1 MFPIDVPTNATFLL
15 AALLIMFGAVGFIY
29 KFYLDRDRDL
39 PPRISA
45 DYIRGLNLVLS
56 RRTDEALELFVQ
68 MAKVDDD
75 TLETHFAL
83 GHLFRRR
90 GEIDRAIRVH
100 ENLLARPNLNEAQR
114 HQAVFSLAEDYLGAG
129 LFDRAEQLFNELRD
143 STTLAEAAL
152 DKLVTIY
159 EREQEWQKA
168 IDAHRKLEMLRGSK
182 SSQVAHYYCE
192 LAELARAAGD
202 RALAREHLRHTVRS
216 ESGALRGTLIRATLA
231 REEQDYAQAIPLY
244 EQVIAADRHFI
255 SEVLPSLLE
264 CYRASDRLPEFEAYL
279 QGLLAKDPSLHR
291 DLAYAAITGTLDGSA
306 TLAKAVERFVLEH
319 KVLANLVNAAELR
332 TLPEEQRAA
341 AIRRIAE
348 GLRSIAMANARYRCA
363 NCGYST
369 QRFIWHCPSCKHW
382 ETVRPIQSVPLDTV
396 M

>member
-1 MFPIDVPTNATFLL
+1 MPTENALLL
-15 AALLIMFGAVGFIY
+15 AALFIVLGALGYVY
-29 KFYLDRDRDL
+29 KLLSDRDL
-39 PPRISA
+39 PPHVSA
-45 DYIRGLNLVLS
+45 DYIRGLNLVLN

-68 MAKVDDD
+68 MAKVDDE

-90 GEIDRAIRVH
+90 GEIERAIRVH

-114 HQAVFSLAEDYLGAG
+114 HQALFSLAEDYLGAG
-129 LFDRAEQLFNELRD
+129 LFDRAEKLFAELRD
-143 STTLAEAAL
+143 SSTLAEAAL
-152 DKLVTIY
+152 DKLVGIY

-168 IDAHRKLEMLRGSK
+168 IDAHRKLEMLRGVK

-202 RALAREHLRHTVRS
+202 RALAREHLRNTVRS

-244 EQVIAADRHFI
+244 EQIIAADRHFI
-255 SEVLPSLLE
+255 TEVLPSLLE
-264 CYRASDRLPEFEAYL
+264 CYRAENRIAEFDAYIE
-279 QGLLAKDPSLHR
+279 GLIAKDASLHR
-291 DLAYAAITGTLDGSA
+291 DIAYAAIIGALSGSQA
-306 TLAKAVERFVLEH
+306 LARAVERFVLEH
-319 KVLANLVNAAELR
+319 PILAKLVDAADLR
-332 TLPEEQRAA
+332 AMPDAPRAA
-341 AIRRIAE
+341 AIERIAE
-348 GLRSIAMANARYRCA
+348 GLRAIAMANARYRCS

-369 QRFIWHCPSCKHW
+369 QRFIWHCPSCKQW

-396 M
+396 LARP

>member
-1 MFPIDVPTNATFLL
+1 MPTDATFLL
-15 AALLIMFGAVGFIY
+15 AGLFLALFAVGFVY
-29 KFYLDRDRDL
+29 KLYIDRDRDL
-39 PPRISA
+39 PPQISA
-45 DYIRGLNLVLS
+45 DYLRGLNLVLN

-90 GEIDRAIRVH
+90 GEMDRAIRVH

-114 HQAVFSLAEDYLGAG
+114 HQALFSLAEDYLGAG
-129 LFDRAEQLFNELRD
+129 LFDRAEQLFNQLRD

-152 DKLVTIY
+152 EKLVSIY

-168 IDAHRKLEMLRGSK
+168 IEALRKLEILRGSK

-202 RALAREHLRHTVRS
+202 RALAREHLRNTVRS

-231 REEQDYAQAIPLY
+231 REEQDYTQAIPLY

-255 SEVLPSLLE
+255 SEVLPALLD
-264 CYRASDRLPEFEAYL
+264 CYRAADRLPEFDAYIEEL
-279 QGLLAKDPSLHR
+279 IAKEPSSYR
-291 DLAYAAITGTLDGSA
+291 DIAYAAIIGDLRGSSA
-306 TLAKAVERFVLEH
+306 LEGAVERSVFEHPVLS
-319 KVLANLVNAAELR
+319 NLVNAAELR
-332 TLPEEQRAA
+332 ALPAPQRAA
-341 AIRRIAE
+341 AVQRIA
-348 GLRSIAMANARYRCA
+348 GSLRAIAMANARYRCS

-369 QRFIWHCPSCKHW
+369 QRFIWHCPSCKLW
-382 ETVRPIQSVPLDTV
+382 ETVRPIQSVPIENVLARP
-396 M
+396 

>member
-1 MFPIDVPTNATFLL
+1 MPTNDTFLL
-15 AALLIMFGAVGFIY
+15 AGLFIALGAIVYVY
-29 KFYLDRDRDL
+29 KLYTDRDRDL
-39 PPRISA
+39 PPQINA
-45 DYIRGLNLVLS
+45 DYLRGLNLVLS

-90 GEIDRAIRVH
+90 GEMERAIRVH

-114 HQAVFSLAEDYLGAG
+114 HQALFSLAEDYLGAG
-129 LFDRAEQLFNELRD
+129 LFDRAEQLFSQLRD

-152 DKLVTIY
+152 EKLVSIY

-168 IDAHRKLEMLRGSK
+168 IEALRKLEILRGGK

-202 RALAREHLRHTVRS
+202 RSLAREHLRNTVRS

-244 EQVIAADRHFI
+244 EQVIAADPHFT
-255 SEVLPSLLE
+255 SEVLPPLLE
-264 CYRASDRLPEFEAYL
+264 CYRAAGRLPEFDAYVE
-279 QGLLAKDPSLHR
+279 GLIAKEPSSYR
-291 DLAYAAITGTLDGSA
+291 DLAHAAIIGDLHGSIA
-306 TLAKAVERFVLEH
+306 LEGAVERFVFEH
-319 KVLANLVNAAELR
+319 PVLSNLVNAAELR
-332 TLPEEQRAA
+332 ALPAAQRRAA
-341 AIRRIAE
+341 IERIAGSLRRIA
-348 GLRSIAMANARYRCA
+348 MASARYRCT

-369 QRFIWHCPSCKHW
+369 QRFIWHCPSCKLW
-382 ETVRPIQSVPLDTV
+382 ETVRPIQSVPLENV
-396 M
+396 LARP